1 LTATVGNFRL
11 DPMKS
16 TRISPPE
23 SEADVLLARLTT
35 EGHVLSATGKAVHIE
50 VSAAWF
56 DEMAAWRSEDSEYE
70 MDDGYGEASAET
82 DSQYDVVA
90 EPERRVFISSNDAS
104 DRAYEWL
111 FGDKESFAKTMV
123 ELQKE
128 LAKVTADQQNAE
140 RQLNSYLAELFGED

>member
-1 LTATVGNFRL
+1 
-11 DPMKS
+11 MKS

-90 EPERRVFISSNDAS
+90 EPERRVFISSS
-104 DRAYEWL
+104 SGVGKPYEL
-111 FGDKESFAKTMV
+111 VLDDSESFTNLLSDIRIK
-123 ELQKE
+123 
-128 LAKVTADQQNAE
+128 
-140 RQLNSYLAELFGED
+140 LAETERKITILNRQIEAQLADILGEN

>member
-1 LTATVGNFRL
+1 
-11 DPMKS
+11 MKS
-16 TRISPPE
+16 TRISPPD

-90 EPERRVFISSNDAS
+90 EPERRGFISSNDAS

-111 FGDKESFAKTMV
+111 FGDRESFAKALSV
-123 ELQKE
+123 LQKE
-128 LAKVTADQQNAE
+128 LRELTKHNEIIE
-140 RQLNSYLAELFGED
+140 RQIDAQLADILGED